1 MNNEVAE
8 KEEVYNLLSDRLKN
22 LEQECSNLIQV
33 KKEFTDSLGDQNR
46 LEKELHEL
54 IAAS

>member
-22 LEQECSNLIQV
+22 LEQECSNLIQA
-33 KKEFTDSLGDQNR
+33 KKERTDSLGDQNR